1 MKESLTTIILAGGKS
16 SRMGQDKA
24 LLTYQG
30 TTLLTRTCHLALTLA
45 CSVYVVTPWG
55 DRYQAHIP
63 PGCILL
69 PEVWPEKGLTAPG
82 PLWAFA
88 QVLPHLST
96 DWVLLLACDLP
107 RLTANFLQSSYQQLA
122 QVSPQALAYIS
133 RGTQG
138 WEPLCGF
145 YRVSGLETLQSF
157 IAQGGRGFQGWLN
170 QIEVAEL
177 TLADPQLLF
186 NCNNPQD
193 WQSLATGQKRR

>member
-1 MKESLTTIILAGGKS
+1 MGVSLTTVILAGWQRS
-16 SRMGQDKA
+16 WMGQDKA

-30 TTLLTRTCHLALTLA
+30 TSLLTRTCHLALTFA
-45 CSVYVVTPWG
+45 WPVYVVTPWG
-55 DRYQAHIP
+55 DRYQAHLP

-69 PEVWPEKGLTAPG
+69 PEVWPDDGLTAPG

-107 RLTANFLQSSYQQLA
+107 RLTASFLQSSYQQLA

-186 NCNNPQD
+186 NCNDPQD
-193 WQSLATGQKRR
+193 WQSLETGQKRQ